1 MEARLMYWSGWMGSG
16 MGSPLLSALLIDGI
30 SWSPPSSRYTVGL
43 KAGQPIRDCLPRQG
57 NMSCRIGSEKKMA
70 AIIRQQPIRVGSGA
84 GEVGSTAPTTDEP
97 KFCACANFKKFSK
110 NKFLGILTFAAT
122 LQCITLVATTLLIN
136 ETLNN
141 LDKTTTPFS
150 RPMTSMTMGVS
161 RPGNGRVC

>member
-1 MEARLMYWSGWMGSG
+1 
-16 MGSPLLSALLIDGI
+16 
-30 SWSPPSSRYTVGL
+30 
-43 KAGQPIRDCLPRQG
+43 
-57 NMSCRIGSEKKMA
+57 MA

-97 KFCACANFKKFSK
+97 KFCACANFKKFNK
-110 NKFLGILTFAAT
+110 NLFNNKFLCLLTFVAT

-150 RPMTSMTMGVS
+150 LPMTSTTMGGIAAWKMVEYVD
-161 RPGNGRVC
+161 RG

>member
-1 MEARLMYWSGWMGSG
+1 
-16 MGSPLLSALLIDGI
+16 
-30 SWSPPSSRYTVGL
+30 
-43 KAGQPIRDCLPRQG
+43 
-57 NMSCRIGSEKKMA
+57 MSCRIGSEKKMA

-97 KFCACANFKKFSK
+97 KFCACANFKKFNK
-110 NKFLGILTFAAT
+110 NLFNNKFLCLLTFVAT

-150 RPMTSMTMGVS
+150 RPMTSRPMMGGIAAWKMVKY
-161 RPGNGRVC
+161 VD